1 MINLQVQR
9 RRPRI
14 ELVPMIDV
22 VFCMLIFFMLFSTL
36 KTAQTGV
43 AVDLPKTFHLGR
55 AEDNTVIV
63 TIAKDTRVY
72 FGSEA
77 MTLEKLATKVRQEI
91 ERDPATRVVVKP
103 DATVSYDNLVR
114 VMDALADSG
123 VERPLLGVDR
133 QQIPKRTN
141 P

>member
-22 VFCMLIFFMLFSTL
+22 VFFMLIFFMLFSTL

-43 AVDLPKTFHLGR
+43 PVDLPKTFHLGQ
-55 AEDNTVIV
+55 AQDNTVIV
-63 TIAKDTRVY
+63 SIAKDNRVY

-77 MTLEKLATKVRQEI
+77 VTLDKLTTEVRREM
-91 ERDPATRVVVKP
+91 ERDPATRVVIKP
-103 DATVSYDNLVR
+103 DATVSYDNLVQ

-133 QQIPKRTN
+133 QQIPKRT